1 MNDFREYSAAF
12 NDHQNDLAHYGIKG
26 MKWRH
31 HKLRVGGVPGLVGN
45 LLRNRR
51 RNGSDD
57 EEQQP
62 ASRGSYYDS
71 DRVNKDRGSISNSN
85 RRSSVADS
93 NRRGRYA
100 DSERAAAERDAHS
113 KEVERNRNGLKT
125 LGRMIKTNTQIAL
138 EKAAYERNKPAMTAA
153 SNAEKERQTKLAQE
167 KAEKERRRRR
177 RQYLNNMKAD
187 KESRR
192 AGRH

>member
-31 HKLRVGGVPGLVGN
+31 HKNRLGVGGLINPLIKMSRKKN
-45 LLRNRR
+45 NS
-51 RNGSDD
+51 N

-153 SNAEKERQTKLAQE
+153 ANAEKERQAKLAQD